1 MSESHSAGNRESLIT
16 TAVVDWLRVQALLR
30 EYSAEANPALC
41 FMDFIYSDRII
52 RVKADDLLELHVGF
66 TEEDWDQCNAF
77 TEEATIVGSNEN
89 VPHWLKE
96 PIDGVLS
103 SSTCLIA
110 SSIDDENGLAAGF
123 FYAFYPLGR
132 PSDIVVAYQRSMAN
146 RCSMALNQGRW
157 HQRQQQQNKQLW
169 KSFEA
174 GCPGFI
180 LLDQRDCFVDFGVIY
195 GKAIPELNRGA
206 KFSDFFAWDNVRASA
221 DVWNAGSH
229 YTKLLFFHS
238 LHFNQKYK
246 CTIRPLNE
254 GLLLLLAMPV
264 LNSNHALVDYNLT
277 STDFAPQD
285 YVTDFVFLQT
295 TTLKTLEDT
304 LAQNETLRFRNGEL
318 EASLQEL
325 QRLKLLLEKK
335 IEERNSRV
343 KRLSNFPEQNPN
355 PVFEIDF
362 KKQFVCFSNHAA
374 KNAFG
379 EWLTLP
385 YHEFLSML
393 VLNHDLVANSVQ
405 LTAEF
410 TLQETTYQA
419 DSFRLPNEPIMR
431 FYAHDVSELHLAKKL
446 LLSQHEGINRLLAI
460 LDALNVDRQEVTR
473 STRVSQLLDEVANL
487 LARAGRKSN

>member
-1 MSESHSAGNRESLIT
+1 MSESRSDGNRESLIT
-16 TAVVDWLRVQALLR
+16 TAVLDWLRVQALLR
-30 EYSAEANPALC
+30 EYSTEANPALC

-77 TEEATIVGSNEN
+77 TEEATIVGSNGN

-110 SSIDDENGLAAGF
+110 ASIDDENGLAIGF

-146 RCSMALNQGRW
+146 RCSMALNQGKW
-157 HQRQQQQNKQLW
+157 HQRQQQQNEQLW
-169 KSFEA
+169 KSLEA

-180 LLDQRDCFVDFGVIY
+180 LLDQRDCLVDFGAIY

-246 CTIRPLNE
+246 CTVRPLNE

-295 TTLKTLEDT
+295 TTLRTLEDT
-304 LAQNETLRFRNGEL
+304 LAQNDVMRFRIEEL
-318 EASLQEL
+318 ETSLQDL
-325 QRLKLLLEKK
+325 QRFKLLLEKK
-335 IEERNSRV
+335 IEERNERV
-343 KRLSNFPEQNPN
+343 KHFSNFPEQNPN

-362 KKQFVCFSNHAA
+362 KRQFVCFSNAAA
-374 KNAFG
+374 KSAFG

-385 YHEFLSML
+385 YHEFLGML
-393 VLNHDLVANSVQ
+393 NLNHDLVANSIK
-405 LTAEF
+405 LRAEF
-410 TLQETTYQA
+410 NIEDKTYQA
-419 DSFRLPNEPIMR
+419 DTFRIPNASITR
-431 FYAHDVSELHLAKKL
+431 FYSHDISELRMARDL
-446 LLSQHEGINRLLAI
+446 LTGQQEGINRLLAI
-460 LDALNVDRQEVTR
+460 LEALNVDRAEVSK
-473 STRVSQLLDEVANL
+473 STRVSQIMTEVNDLLVRISPRRN
-487 LARAGRKSN
+487 